1 VKEITATGVVDKD
14 GVEHPADVIIM
25 ATGFKAQAPLAPMHV
40 EGTKGTIRDAWGDDN
55 PRAYLGITV
64 PHFPNMFILYGPN
77 TNGGHGGSAVY
88 NSECQVRYTMQGL
101 RELIEREAASVDVR
115 EECFEDYNATV
126 DAEHDQLVWT
136 HPGVKNWY
144 RNKAGRVVT
153 NSPWPLSKY
162 RNLTAEFNPEDYE
175 IQT

>member
-1 VKEITATGVVDKD
+1 
-14 GVEHPADVIIM
+14 M
-25 ATGFKAQAPLAPMHV
+25 
-40 EGTKGTIRDAWGDDN
+40 
-55 PRAYLGITV
+55 
-64 PHFPNMFILYGPN
+64 
-77 TNGGHGGSAVY
+77 
-88 NSECQVRYTMQGL
+88 

-115 EECFEDYNATV
+115 EERFEDYNAMV

-175 IQT
+175 IQA

>member
-1 VKEITATGVVDKD
+1 MD
-14 GVEHPADVIIM
+14 GIEHPADVIVL
-25 ATGFKAQAPLAPMHV
+25 ATGFKAQMPLWPMHV
-40 EGTKGTIRDAWGDDN
+40 EGTQGTIRDAWGDDN

-64 PHFPNMFILYGPN
+64 PHFPNLFILYGPN

-88 NSECQVRYTMQGL
+88 NSECQVRYAMLAL
-101 RELIEREAASVDVR
+101 RELIEREAAMIDVR
-115 EECFEDYNATV
+115 EEPFEAYNARV
-126 DAEHDQLVWT
+126 DAEHAALVWT

-162 RNLTAEFNPEDYE
+162 RNLTAQLDLADYDIVPAGE
-175 IQT
+175 LPQE